1 MRVLGLDLGSRTLG
15 IALSD
20 SNESIAMMKE
30 THRFSD
36 DDYESALFK
45 TLEYIDKYKIKTVV
59 LGLPKHMN
67 GDVGIRGEISI
78 EFKKMIEDERDVEV
92 VLWDERLTTSM
103 ALHTLASLNSSS
115 KNRKNKVDQIA
126 ALNILQ
132 SYLDNKKRGNWM
144 DNTIYIIDDN
154 GQEVEM
160 KILFTCEIEEKKYV
174 IVYEGYNDEDLY
186 AFTYDNDG
194 NLIAVDDQEMSMIE
208 EVIAAFDGEDDEEN

>member
-132 SYLDNKKRGNWM
+132 SYLDNKKRGN
-144 DNTIYIIDDN
+144 
-154 GQEVEM
+154 
-160 KILFTCEIEEKKYV
+160 
-174 IVYEGYNDEDLY
+174 
-186 AFTYDNDG
+186 
-194 NLIAVDDQEMSMIE
+194 
-208 EVIAAFDGEDDEEN
+208 

>member
-1 MRVLGLDLGSRTLG
+1 
-15 IALSD
+15 
-20 SNESIAMMKE
+20 
-30 THRFSD
+30 
-36 DDYESALFK
+36 
-45 TLEYIDKYKIKTVV
+45 
-59 LGLPKHMN
+59 
-67 GDVGIRGEISI
+67 
-78 EFKKMIEDERDVEV
+78 
-92 VLWDERLTTSM
+92 
-103 ALHTLASLNSSS
+103 
-115 KNRKNKVDQIA
+115 
-126 ALNILQ
+126 
-132 SYLDNKKRGNWM
+132 M